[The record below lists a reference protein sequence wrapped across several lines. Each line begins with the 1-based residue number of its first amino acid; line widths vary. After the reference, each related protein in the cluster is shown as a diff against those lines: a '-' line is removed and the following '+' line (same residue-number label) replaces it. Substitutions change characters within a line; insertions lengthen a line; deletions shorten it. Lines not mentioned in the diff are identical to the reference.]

1 MCNDSKI
8 KVEPPAMVR
17 TSPVAPRMNGLQ
29 ETGCQQLT
37 HLYETDEQSG
47 YIATPFDNEPKI
59 FAHRSSPPLYLIYKL
74 GTTRNCVVTADFSR

>member
-1 MCNDSKI
+1 MLG
-8 KVEPPAMVR
+8 

-74 GTTRNCVVTADFSR
+74 AATRNCVVTADFSR